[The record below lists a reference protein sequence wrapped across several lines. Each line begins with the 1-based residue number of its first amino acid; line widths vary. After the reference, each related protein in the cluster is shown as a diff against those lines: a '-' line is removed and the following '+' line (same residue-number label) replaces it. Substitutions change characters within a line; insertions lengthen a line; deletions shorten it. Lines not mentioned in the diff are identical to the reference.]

1 MKYWGFLAAKLVVA
15 GALACAIGWGIAR
28 VYPQTEPFM
37 LGISEGQFAPR
48 LAVTFVMF
56 LYFLFCLGLLYAVI
70 MDQRYRCRTCL
81 RRLRMPIA
89 KGSWTHILLHGP
101 PRTEYIC
108 PYGHGTL
115 KVQILQLGGPHPP
128 DWQPHEDMWKELF
141 SVKESDK

>member
-1 MKYWGFLAAKLVVA
+1 MKYWGFLAVKLAIA
-15 GALACAIGWGIAR
+15 GAVAYGGWRAIAVWVPGAQ
-28 VYPQTEPFM
+28 PSM
-37 LGISEGQFAPR
+37 LGIQEGQFAPK
-48 LAVTFVMF
+48 LATTFLMF
-56 LYFLFCLGLLYAVI
+56 SYFMLCLGMLYGVI
-70 MDQRYRCRTCL
+70 LDQRYRCRTCL

-89 KGSWTHILLHGP
+89 TGSWTHVLLAP

-115 KVQILQLGGPHPP
+115 KVPELQIGGAHSP